1 MPVVKRTLLMALL
14 GCVTCAAAQQPL
26 SPDLARRLGQI
37 QPALLQHIDMKGVRV
52 LADCD
57 ARERALDIARTASDI
72 HEWLAAELK
81 LTPRISPPIATVLLG
96 LSPQLQAP
104 QLAPRAAFIPDELA
118 ILLAADANPREIR
131 HELVHLALARLCDK
145 TPLSL
150 WLEEALAESLSAQ
163 PEGAAPGTHLGLPAT
178 TRDAARRLEARC
190 QTLDLLEILD
200 ATAATHTDWL
210 SRDAAKATAFM
221 AGSSAL
227 LEWIAT
233 VKPGSSAAAQRDPLR
248 ALIALETGRRALHG
262 RSALAHLVGDS
273 PDLAATRAAFRVWN
287 AQGAEAPKPVPE
299 KTRGRVP

>member
-1 MPVVKRTLLMALL
+1 MKRTLLMALR
-14 GCVTCAAAQQPL
+14 GCVTCAAAQQPP

-52 LADCD
+52 LAEYGS
-57 ARERALDIARTASDI
+57 RERALDLARTAFDI

-118 ILLAADANPREIR
+118 VLLAADANPREIR

-178 TRDAARRLEARC
+178 TRDAARRLAARC

-233 VKPGSSAAAQRDPLR
+233 VKPGRSAGSAHEPLR
-248 ALIALETGRRALHG
+248 ALIAIETGKHALHG
-262 RSALAHLVGDS
+262 RAAIARLVDDGAQLSRTREEFRTWIATSAQPGTLLKENAHER
-273 PDLAATRAAFRVWN
+273 PR
-287 AQGAEAPKPVPE
+287 
-299 KTRGRVP
+299 